1 MLPHKPT
8 FQIFFTE
15 SNIRYL
21 PKSEAAVHRCLQPFI
36 EKRLFMSIFFT
47 KVAGLQS
54 KKDSA
59 GDIFVKY
66 IWVVTASA
74 KYYSFSLFPRPYLQ
88 NVPPD
93 FSFPEQT
100 T

>member
-1 MLPHKPT
+1 
-8 FQIFFTE
+8 
-15 SNIRYL
+15 
-21 PKSEAAVHRCLQPFI
+21 
-36 EKRLFMSIFFT
+36 MSIFFT

-59 GDIFVKY
+59 GDIFVKC

-100 T
+100 MWVACEQLFLEVQDN